1 MDTFILIIDLK
12 PLRWICIFVLCWKKR
27 FGNRVQFYHHRLS
40 QGTSLSPVLMDQMW
54 QVHFT
59 GGLERAESS
68 SGFLPQFKAQSLGRR
83 RLEARAASNPV
94 CSWALLQVSLWN
106 CGFSMELWFLYGT
119 VVRCL
124 RKSIRRTLN
133 PILEKQSSLGICC
146 EPQETFSLF
155 NFFKIAFVFPSGQY
169 VCSIS
174 IVLWWRSC
182 MKVYF
187 RKLWKHSDYPLKI
200 LLLPL
205 RNKILLEREGIYVSY
220 GWSTLLVW

>member
-40 QGTSLSPVLMDQMW
+40 QGTSLSPVLMDQTW

-83 RLEARAASNPV
+83 RLEARAASNLV

-106 CGFSMELWFLYGT
+106 CGFSMELWCGAWGNQYAARWTPSWKSRALWGSAVSHKKPFLY
-119 VVRCL
+119 L
-124 RKSIRRTLN
+124 I
-133 PILEKQSSLGICC
+133 SSRLH
-146 EPQETFSLF
+146 LF
-155 NFFKIAFVFPSGQY
+155 FQVDST
-169 VCSIS
+169 C
-174 IVLWWRSC
+174 VLS
-182 MKVYF
+182 
-187 RKLWKHSDYPLKI
+187 P
-200 LLLPL
+200 
-205 RNKILLEREGIYVSY
+205 
-220 GWSTLLVW
+220 